1 MYEPMSKEVKRAYDK
16 ALENKRWNEQE
27 CMSVTENKK
36 KQKKKADAVVNEYLD
51 VLQASWGLVEDQE
64 AMVKKAIELRMFG
77 SVIQKLLED
86 INTSG
91 TLTPTIEA
99 VCKMHREFDVIA
111 LESGPYKKEDYIR
124 AVLQPFMTGD
134 GNA

>member
-1 MYEPMSKEVKRAYDK
+1 MAK
-16 ALENKRWNEQE
+16 NKKPILQDH
-27 CMSVTENKK
+27 KK
-36 KQKKKADAVVNEYLD
+36 KQKKADAVVNEYLN

-99 VCKMHREFDVIA
+99 LCKMHREFDVIA
-111 LESGPYKKEDYIR
+111 IESGPYKEEDYIH

>member
-1 MYEPMSKEVKRAYDK
+1 MAN
-16 ALENKRWNEQE
+16 NKKSTLQDH
-27 CMSVTENKK
+27 KK
-36 KQKKKADAVVNEYLD
+36 KQKKADAVVNEYLD
-51 VLQASWGLVEDQE
+51 VLHASWGLVEDQE

-86 INTSG
+86 INVSG

-99 VCKMHREFDVIA
+99 LCKVHREFDVIA

-134 GNA
+134 SNA